1 MINVS
6 LQIRRAVP
14 EDHQQI
20 ASLMFHEANI
30 HRHLDWHS
38 PLDWL
43 GSPDYWVLADGGR
56 VTAAL
61 ACPQDPPHI
70 SWIRLFGFLPH
81 LSGSQAWQPLWDI
94 ARADIVRA
102 GQTQVAAI
110 VVKHWFQNLL
120 LASGFEVKQS
130 IVLLELKNENFRS
143 FPAPQG
149 IRIRHMLEADLHAA
163 TQLDIEVFGP
173 FWHNSLDALRRALS
187 QAVYASV
194 AEDESGVIGYQL
206 STGNPFGAHLARL
219 AVRTEAQGRGIGA
232 ALVSD
237 LIHRLDPNHL
247 ARLSVNTQADNEPS
261 LSLYKKIGFTRTGEH
276 FPVLVYP
283 KGY

>member
-6 LQIRRAVP
+6 LQVRRAVP
-14 EDHQQI
+14 EDQQQI

-30 HRHLDWHS
+30 HRHLDWRS

-43 GSPDYWVLADGGR
+43 GSPDYWVLEDGAR
-56 VTAAL
+56 LTAAL

-81 LSGSQAWQPLWDI
+81 LSGPQAWQPLWDS
-94 ARADIVRA
+94 ARADILRA

-120 LASGFEVKQS
+120 LASGFEARQS
-130 IVLLELKNENFRS
+130 IVLLELKNENFRP

-149 IRIRHMLEADLHAA
+149 VRIRLMLEADLQAA
-163 TQLDIEVFGP
+163 TQLDIDVFGP

-194 AEDESGVIGYQL
+194 AEDELGVIGYQL

-283 KGY
+283 KGN